1 MKRTTIMLPLDLK
14 ARATSAARDRG
25 ISFGE
30 LVRRSLRTA
39 IEAPQDGPGYDDP
52 LYADGVVFE
61 GDTPADL
68 ASDHDGYLYGS
79 EGSSG

>member
-14 ARATSAARDRG
+14 ARAARAARERG

-30 LVRRSLRTA
+30 LVRRSLTA
-39 IEAPQDGPGYDDP
+39 TIEAPPTGAVNDDP
-52 LYADGVVFE
+52 LFADSAVYE

-79 EGSSG
+79 D